1 MTHHLYVTGKG
12 QCGDSIPPKM
22 MHLQREASL
31 YKLTNMWLYTWGQE
45 EEM

>member
-1 MTHHLYVTGKG
+1 MTHHLSGKG

-22 MHLQREASL
+22 HLQRQL
-31 YKLTNMWLYTWGQE
+31 TTDKLTNMWLYTWGQE